1 MNGNADH
8 PSSDIVHAL
17 ISACRQ
23 AAPGEL
29 WGLVDGRGGRIV
41 PLEVRTEKQG
51 FLWLTD
57 ESLLILADAVRE
69 PGSGNFWF
77 LFHSHPGGR
86 PVLSTRDLRA
96 MIVAGRPA
104 WDLPL
109 ILVGLHPVTSMN
121 VYRWNEAVG
130 AYVST
135 PGRYD
140 ISRTG
145 PMTGLARAP

>member
-23 AAPGEL
+23 AAPREL

-41 PLEVRTEKQG
+41 PLEVRTVKQG
-51 FLWLTD
+51 FLWLTE
-57 ESLLILADAVRE
+57 ESLLTIAETVRKQDPE
-69 PGSGNFWF
+69 KAWF

-86 PVLSTRDLRA
+86 PLLSAKDLQG

-109 ILVGLHPVTSMN
+109 ILVGLHPVTSVN
-121 VYRWNEAVG
+121 FYWWSEAAG

-135 PGRYD
+135 TGGCD
-140 ISRTG
+140 ISRTSPTTG
-145 PMTGLARAP
+145 PARAP